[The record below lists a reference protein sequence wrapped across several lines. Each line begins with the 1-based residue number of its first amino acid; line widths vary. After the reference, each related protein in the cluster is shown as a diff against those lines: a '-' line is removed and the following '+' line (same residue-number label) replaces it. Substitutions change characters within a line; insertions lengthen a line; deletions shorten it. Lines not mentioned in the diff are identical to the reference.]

1 MCKLNISLQVES
13 IDELEEASHL
23 ENDIKQFQALY
34 IRENE
39 KINLK
44 VKIVA
49 WPNYFNQM
57 QNINILFDLKKF
69 NKLNTVVWITIG
81 EYKICFVCLNTS

>member
-34 IRENE
+34 IREND

-49 WPNYFNQM
+49 
-57 QNINILFDLKKF
+57 
-69 NKLNTVVWITIG
+69 
-81 EYKICFVCLNTS
+81 